1 MRTFKEIVDKFEAAA
16 NYHLYI
22 QSFGFGSLDRLND
35 TINQPFPIAWLRP
48 MSSPG
53 ITAFG
58 SRTLTF
64 ELYILDIP
72 KQTDTDYIQILSD
85 TERVV
90 YDFYTYFYDGQD
102 QQNYT
107 LTMSQCVPL
116 NEAFQD
122 RMAGWVATF
131 DIQTKTD
138 GLTYCNIPH

>member
-1 MRTFKEIVDKFEAAA
+1 MRTFLEIVNKFESAA
-16 NYHLYI
+16 NYHTYI
-22 QSFGFGSLDRLND
+22 QSFGFGSLDKLND
-35 TINQPFPIAWLRP
+35 KINQPYPLAWLRP
-48 MSSPG
+48 MTSQG

-58 SRTLTF
+58 SRTLSF

-72 KQTDTDYIQILSD
+72 KVTDTDYTQILSD
-85 TERVV
+85 SERVM

-107 LTMSQCVPL
+107 VTLTQLVPL

-122 RMAGWVATF
+122 RMAGWVSTF
-131 DIQTKTD
+131 DVQTKTD